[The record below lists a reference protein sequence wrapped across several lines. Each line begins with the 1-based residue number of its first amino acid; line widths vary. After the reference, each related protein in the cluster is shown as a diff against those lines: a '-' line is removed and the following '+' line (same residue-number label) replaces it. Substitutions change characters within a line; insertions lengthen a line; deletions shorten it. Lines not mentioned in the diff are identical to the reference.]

1 MRDGRPNPDIW
12 GNIIT
17 CGEIAVGI
25 YEIVGTKK
33 RGLEVPKAL
42 AEEILPESVMEQAA
56 QDGENLCFTDPVS
69 NAIVAD
75 ALLEQE
81 LVTDPQA
88 AARLDT
94 IRQLDDVAYDTAFEP
109 PVSDYELDGL
119 DLERQEFTMKIL
131 DFDLEGS
138 HFIIEADISP
148 RQEADDDMECQWLR
162 YDFDNTQVY
171 KETDGAVS
179 PFQITAVAWAGYQL
193 TADHALKDVIGR
205 ISRNETGKLTVHYV
219 CPELQEFFDELKKYP
234 AISGERTIPYF
245 IFHSGDIAKLAYAT
259 NEFLYYEDSNYM
271 PLMFR
276 TVDGTLVSDNEFAD
290 MGLYESEEN
299 VENGTEHILP
309 FTDYGSDVESA
320 CDLEDEE
327 DLEI

>member
-12 GNIIT
+12 GNIIA

-33 RGLEVPKAL
+33 RGLEVPKAV

-88 AARLDT
+88 AARLDA

-119 DLERQEFTMKIL
+119 DLER
-131 DFDLEGS
+131 
-138 HFIIEADISP
+138 
-148 RQEADDDMECQWLR
+148 
-162 YDFDNTQVY
+162 
-171 KETDGAVS
+171 
-179 PFQITAVAWAGYQL
+179 
-193 TADHALKDVIGR
+193 
-205 ISRNETGKLTVHYV
+205 
-219 CPELQEFFDELKKYP
+219 
-234 AISGERTIPYF
+234 
-245 IFHSGDIAKLAYAT
+245 
-259 NEFLYYEDSNYM
+259 
-271 PLMFR
+271 
-276 TVDGTLVSDNEFAD
+276 
-290 MGLYESEEN
+290 
-299 VENGTEHILP
+299 
-309 FTDYGSDVESA
+309 
-320 CDLEDEE
+320 
-327 DLEI
+327 

>member
-88 AARLDT
+88 AARLDA
-94 IRQLDDVAYDTAFEP
+94 IRQLDDVTYDTAFEP
-109 PVSDYELDGL
+109 PVSDYLPSLEEQAATLKLLEPLSGKEAKTYEPVIAAIAGEVFGDG
-119 DLERQEFTMKIL
+119 K
-131 DFDLEGS
+131 
-138 HFIIEADISP
+138 
-148 RQEADDDMECQWLR
+148 
-162 YDFDNTQVY
+162 
-171 KETDGAVS
+171 
-179 PFQITAVAWAGYQL
+179 
-193 TADHALKDVIGR
+193 
-205 ISRNETGKLTVHYV
+205 
-219 CPELQEFFDELKKYP
+219 
-234 AISGERTIPYF
+234 
-245 IFHSGDIAKLAYAT
+245 
-259 NEFLYYEDSNYM
+259 
-271 PLMFR
+271 
-276 TVDGTLVSDNEFAD
+276 
-290 MGLYESEEN
+290 
-299 VENGTEHILP
+299 
-309 FTDYGSDVESA
+309 
-320 CDLEDEE
+320 
-327 DLEI
+327 